1 MIAIVDYGMG
11 NLRSVAKA
19 FERFGYPCC
28 ITSAPEVV
36 ESASGVILPGVGAF
50 GEAVHNL
57 SRVGLTS
64 QIKAAATDGRPFL
77 GICLGYQMLFD
88 ESEEAP
94 GVAGLGIFP
103 GKVRRFTAG
112 LKVPH
117 MGWNSVK
124 FLRPAPVLQD
134 QSDPAWLYFVHSYYV
149 EPEDSSLIIGSCEYG
164 ISFAAA
170 IARGNLFACQFHP
183 EKSQSAGLSII
194 RHFGEQAC
202 V

>member
-19 FERFGYPCC
+19 LERFGYPCC
-28 ITSAPEVV
+28 ITSDPGVV
-36 ESASGVILPGVGAF
+36 DSASGVILPGVGAF

-57 SRVGLTS
+57 SRSGLTD

-88 ESEEAP
+88 ASEEAP
-94 GVAGLGIFP
+94 GVPGLGIFR
-103 GKVRRFTAG
+103 GQVRRFGAG

-117 MGWNSVK
+117 MGWNSVE
-124 FLRPAPVLQD
+124 FIRPDPVIEG

-149 EPEDSSLIIGSCEYG
+149 EPEDSTLIIGRCEYG

-183 EKSQSAGLSII
+183 EKSQSAGLLII
-194 RHFGEQAC
+194 QRFGERAC